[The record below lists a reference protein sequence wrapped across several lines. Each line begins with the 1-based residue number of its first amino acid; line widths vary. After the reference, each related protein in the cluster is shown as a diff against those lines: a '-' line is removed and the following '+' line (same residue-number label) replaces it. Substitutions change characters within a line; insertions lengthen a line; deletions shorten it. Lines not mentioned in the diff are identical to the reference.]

1 MYKKSYNIVWLFQIF
16 VLSLCHQKIKYNIIM
31 DNQEVA
37 KEILRQLGGQRFIVM
52 TGVKN
57 LSSSPSSLTMKL
69 PRCGT
74 KAQWLRIV
82 LNSKDLYD
90 LEFVRL
96 TKTYEREVV
105 KEYNDI
111 YCDQLQEIF
120 TQETKLYTSL

>member
-1 MYKKSYNIVWLFQIF
+1 
-16 VLSLCHQKIKYNIIM
+16 M

-37 KEILRQLGGQRFIVM
+37 NEILRQLGGQRFIVM

-57 LSSSPSSLTMKL
+57 LSSSPTSLTMKL
-69 PRCGT
+69 PKCGT
-74 KAQWLRIV
+74 KAQWLKIT

-105 KEYNDI
+105 KEYSDI

>member
-1 MYKKSYNIVWLFQIF
+1 MA
-16 VLSLCHQKIKYNIIM
+16 
-31 DNQEVA
+31 NQEVA
-37 KEILRQLGGQRFIVM
+37 QTILQQLGGQRFIVM

-74 KAQWLRIV
+74 KAQWLRIS

-105 KEYNDI
+105 KEYNDV
-111 YCDQLQEIF
+111 YCDQLQELF
-120 TQETKLYTSL
+120 TKETKLYTSL